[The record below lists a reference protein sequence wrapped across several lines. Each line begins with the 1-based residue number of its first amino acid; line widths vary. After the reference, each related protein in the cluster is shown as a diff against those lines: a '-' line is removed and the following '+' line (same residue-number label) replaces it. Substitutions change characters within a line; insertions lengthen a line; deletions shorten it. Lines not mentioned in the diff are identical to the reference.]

1 MPGLLT
7 LIGSGETAPGMVK
20 VHRALLDRLAEPP
33 RPVFLDTPAGFEL
46 GLEAIHERFR
56 EYFARRLGV
65 ELTVASFRR
74 RDEPSERVAA
84 ALQAIGVAN
93 YLIAGPGS
101 PTYAIR
107 HWRDSLVYQALL
119 ERWEAGAHLVIA
131 SAASIAFSRY
141 ALPVYEIYKVGED
154 LHWVEGLDLLGP
166 HGFALAIV
174 PHWDNAEGGTHDTRA
189 CFMGMERFERLRQ
202 MLPPEAVVLGVDEH
216 TACILD
222 LDVGR
227 AEVLGRGG
235 VHILRG
241 EEQVHV
247 AAGETFPLEAL
258 RSVAGAP
265 QPATS
270 APAAPES
277 PAQGTADPAA
287 AAALIAA
294 GDLAGGLRLA
304 AQAAD
309 ENLAPV
315 LLQAAQAAENLDTPD
330 EALAPFIELILEA
343 RQALR
348 SKKEWDLADRLRDGL
363 LQLGIEVRDTPEGS
377 TWVRQAPDG

>member
-7 LIGSGETAPGMVK
+7 LIGSGETAPGMVR
-20 VHRALLDRLAEPP
+20 VHRALLDHLAEPP
-33 RPVFLDTPAGFEL
+33 RPLFLDTPAGFEL
-46 GLEAIHERFR
+46 GLEAIRRRFR
-56 EYFARRLGV
+56 DYFARRLGV

-74 RDEPSERVAA
+74 RDEPPERVAE
-84 ALQAIGVAN
+84 ALQAIGAAN

-107 HWRDSLVYQALL
+107 HWRGSLVYQALL
-119 ERWEAGAHLVIA
+119 QRWEAGAHLVIA

-154 LHWVEGLDLLGP
+154 LHWVEGLDLLGRY
-166 HGFALAIV
+166 GFALAIV

-189 CFMGMERFERLRQ
+189 CFMGMERFERLRR

-222 LDVGR
+222 LEAGR

-235 VHILRG
+235 VQVLRG
-241 EEQVHV
+241 EEQVHIP
-247 AAGETFPLEAL
+247 AGDTFALEVL
-258 RSVAGAP
+258 RSGAAA
-265 QPATS
+265 PATS
-270 APAAPES
+270 APAAAEG
-277 PAQGTADPAA
+277 PAEGTGGPAA
-287 AAALIAA
+287 AAAHIAA
-294 GDLAGGLRLA
+294 GDLAEGLRLA

-315 LLQAAQAAENLDTPD
+315 LLQAAQAAENLDTPE
-330 EALAPFIELILEA
+330 EALAPLIDLILQV
-343 RQALR
+343 RQTLR
-348 SKKEWDLADRLRDGL
+348 EKRAWDLADRLRDGL
-363 LQLGIEVRDTPEGS
+363 LELGVEVRDSPEGS
-377 TWVRQAPDG
+377 TWVRQTSDD